1 MDNISA
7 HGTIP
12 DNDQKHPEDPKGK
25 IDNAAAYVG
34 HKAEEA
40 TAYAGHKAEDAASY
54 VGHKAEDAAGY
65 AAQKTHDAASATG
78 AGLRSMGG
86 TVRERGPEGG
96 MGGDAKDA
104 VADSLETTGRYLE
117 EAGLQDMMEDLTTL
131 VRRNPVPALLI
142 SVAAGYFIGRAMTP
156 RS

>member
-1 MDNISA
+1 MENTA
-7 HGTIP
+7 TPGTIP
-12 DNDQKHPEDPKGK
+12 DNDQKHQEDPKGK
-25 IDNAAAYVG
+25 IDSAASYVG

-40 TAYAGHKAEDAASY
+40 TAYAGHKAEDAA
-54 VGHKAEDAAGY
+54 GF
-65 AAQKTHDAASATG
+65 AAQKTHDASAAAG
-78 AGLRSMGG
+78 SGLRSMGG
-86 TVRERGPEGG
+86 SVREHGPEGG
-96 MGGDAKDA
+96 MGGDATMA
-104 VADSLETTGRYLE
+104 VADTLENTGRYLE